1 MNYMFKT
8 LVYDYCSYDI
18 FCRFVTQT
26 RYTGAALNS
35 LEFYNRSSLLNLQ
48 TRNETMDKSF
58 ACYNEKQNQNDP
70 INSFAPFGC
79 R

>member
-1 MNYMFKT
+1 MTSIFISSR
-8 LVYDYCSYDI
+8 SYFI
-18 FCRFVTQT
+18 PFRYVTQS
-26 RYTGAALNS
+26 RYTGAALNN
-35 LEFYNRSSLLNLQ
+35 LEFYNRSSLLNLA

-58 ACYNEKQNQNDP
+58 ACYNEHQNQNDP